1 MRRIIGNNRAQVKNE
16 GIMCL
21 GYYDEKKLDGM
32 SESEDNTFMEECFA
46 NDDGLRKSVYYGKAI
61 IMDGPFAETKE

>member
-1 MRRIIGNNRAQVKNE
+1 MRIIGNNRAQLKNE

-21 GYYDEKKLDGM
+21 GYYDENELDGM
-32 SESEDNTFMEECFA
+32 PESKDNTFMEEGFA
-46 NDDGLRKSVYYGKAI
+46 NDDGLRKSGYYGRAI